1 MSDSSTVQVGIAGL
15 GRSGWDIH
23 GAVLAELSGQY
34 RVAAATDN
42 DPDRLF
48 EAAEK
53 FGCRTYSSYDDLL
66 GDPGVELV
74 VVATPNK
81 LHAHHSIAAMK
92 AGKHVV
98 CEKPMATSVSE
109 ADSMIETARAT
120 GRMLA
125 IFQNYRYRPDF
136 VKVRETIGSGKLG
149 RIVMV
154 RIAVHSFK
162 RRWDWQTLKECGG
175 GDLRNNAPHSIDMA
189 LQLFGEKEPEVFCLM
204 DRALTLG
211 DAEDHVK
218 LILHAPGCP
227 TIDVEVTSACAYPQ
241 ETWLVMGTSGTLAG
255 GMNGLRWKYLDPAT
269 LPAREVEKA
278 PTAGRAYCQED
289 LPWKEEECWKDPKP
303 GGLYW
308 RGFYEDLHRTLRNGA
323 SVPVTPESVRRQLVV
338 IEKCLEMST
347 V

>member
-15 GRSGWDIH
+15 GRSGWNIH
-23 GAVLAELSGQY
+23 GAVLEELPGQY
-34 RVAAATDN
+34 RVAAVADN
-42 DPDRLF
+42 DHDRLA
-48 EAAEK
+48 EATGK
-53 FGCRTYSSYDDLL
+53 FGCRTYSSYEDLL
-66 GDPGVELV
+66 DDQGVELV

-81 LHAHHSIAAMK
+81 LHAPHSIAAMK

-109 ADSMIETARAT
+109 ADSMMETARTT
-120 GRMLA
+120 GRTLA
-125 IFQNYRYRPDF
+125 IFQNYRYRPNF
-136 VKVRETIGSGKLG
+136 VKMKEIIGSGKLG
-149 RIVMV
+149 RIVMI
-154 RIAVHSFK
+154 RMAMHCFR
-162 RRWDWQTLKECGG
+162 RRWDWQTLKEYAG
-175 GDLRNNAPHSIDMA
+175 GDLRNKAPHAIDMA

-255 GMNGLRWKYLDPAT
+255 GMNGLRWKYLDPAA

-278 PTAGRAYCQED
+278 PMPDRVYCQEE

-323 SVPVTPESVRRQLVV
+323 SVPVTPESVRRQMVV
-338 IEKCLEMST
+338 IDKCLKMSA